1 MLQTDASAKVAAALA
16 AQVTSA
22 VSPGV
27 KPVGSSA
34 ANDVPT
40 VAELGRELAEM
51 RQQQKEMKSAMDRVG
66 PNDGFCYLWPLP
78 RVTASG
84 AASHG
89 DDGHQRRMASKLHH
103 ALPGKCACHQKSVR
117 CWNEIP
123 INIMKAQWRSMP

>member
-66 PNDGFCYLWPLP
+66 PNDGFCYL
-78 RVTASG
+78 
-84 AASHG
+84 
-89 DDGHQRRMASKLHH
+89 
-103 ALPGKCACHQKSVR
+103 
-117 CWNEIP
+117 
-123 INIMKAQWRSMP
+123 